1 MPKPASPAPQSQS
14 DSLLRDLRV
23 TLGRLESALASVSEG
38 LCITDSQLKVLW
50 CNGPLERLLSAN
62 RLELLG
68 KSLVDLVRRIPTEDR
83 RIDIRKA
90 VSDDPEGGHRQL
102 LIQQDPIQA
111 MEIEWRQIPNENPPC
126 LIFTFRDISDQV
138 TLQELRQGAIELISE
153 ETRFAVASAL
163 CPTTGLPTRH
173 GFLRQLSQKLEERA
187 GDGMVLLLF
196 NLTALRLTN
205 DRFGYQT
212 GDELLA
218 EVARRLKQ
226 AARTGDLVARFGGD
240 QFVVLCTQVSGS
252 DEPMLIAERLQ
263 RRIAEPFVPATI
275 PQVIEMQP
283 QTTVGVA
290 MTRAG
295 STADSLIRGAEAA
308 LSRALSKTSVMSEP
322 EALLEGAQIERS
334 LAVGVALERYLHRQ
348 LVPIALQPMV
358 SMPDQET
365 YGFEALARPQLPDGT
380 AIPVQDFVSLAEHLG
395 VMGSLG
401 EILLRSSFDTYQKL
415 KLKDSGLRLS
425 VNISPSQLS
434 QSGFS
439 EVLLTLAKQ
448 FDIPLSLLTLE
459 ITETALIKDE
469 VALRQELNRLRESG
483 VRVLLDDFGTGFSSL
498 NWIFSVPTD
507 GIKIDKSYTAAFMN
521 DPARSMIMS
530 SIQTICADLGF
541 EAVVEGV
548 ESTAQRDALLDLGF
562 SLGQGYLFGKP
573 AAAESIRVSGAQ
585 HS

>member
-1 MPKPASPAPQSQS
+1 MSEVPSPNADSRT
-14 DSLLRDLRV
+14 DSLLQDLRV

-38 LCITDSQLKVLW
+38 LCITDNQLKILW
-50 CNGPLERLLSAN
+50 CNSSLERMLSAN

-68 KSLVDLVRRIPTEDR
+68 KDLMDLARRIPSEDR

-90 VSDDPEGGHRQL
+90 VSEHPERGHRQV

-111 MEIEWRQIPNENPPC
+111 MAVEWRQIPNERPPC
-126 LIFTFRDISDQV
+126 LIFTFRDISDQI
-138 TLQELRQGAIELISE
+138 TLQELREGAIELISE

-173 GFLRQLSQKLEERA
+173 GFLRQVSQLLKDRQ
-187 GDGMVLLLF
+187 GDLMALILF

-218 EVARRLKQ
+218 EVARRLKK
-226 AARTGDLVARFGGD
+226 AARGGDLVARFGGD
-240 QFVVLCTQVSGS
+240 QFAVLCTEVGGA
-252 DEPMLIAERLQ
+252 DEPMLIAKRLQ
-263 RRIAEPFVPATI
+263 RQLAEPFIPATI

-295 STADSLIRGAEAA
+295 SDADSLIRGAEAA
-308 LSRALSKTSVMSEP
+308 LSRALSENAAILEP
-322 EALLEGAQIERS
+322 DAAKQGGQIEQS
-334 LAVGVALERYLHRQ
+334 LAVGAALEHYLHRQ
-348 LVPIALQPMV
+348 LVPISLQPMV
-358 SMPDQET
+358 SMPRQET
-365 YGFEALARPQLPDGT
+365 YGFEALARPQLSDGT
-380 AIPVQDFVSLAEHLG
+380 SIPVQDFVGLAEHLG

-401 EILLRSSFDTYQKL
+401 EVLLRSSFDTYQKL
-415 KLKDSGLRLS
+415 KLKDSGMRLS

-434 QSGFS
+434 RSGFS
-439 EVLLTLAKQ
+439 RVLLTLAKQ
-448 FDIPLSLLTLE
+448 FDLPLSLLTLE

-469 VALRQELNRLRESG
+469 AALRNELNTLREAG

-507 GIKIDKSYTAAFMN
+507 GIKIDKSYTAAFLK
-521 DPARSMIMS
+521 DPARRMIMS

-573 AAAESIRVSGAQ
+573 TAPELIQANGAGLR
-585 HS
+585 